1 MESIWSFVL
10 SKTLITCEMDK
21 TWWNPVSFS
30 SFISKSCD
38 SKLAWCSCTDP
49 GRILMDS
56 SFSSLLIRFR
66 SVWTSCSALSVKVE
80 RVCLMSDEK
89 RPSEATQVIRS
100 LNIHVVIK
108 LWAGLQNPWPAAVA
122 GKSIQS
128 WSETFTNY
136 REVLWETTAVQTIFT
151 QKLLVHFTK
160 TMQRNGT

>member
-10 SKTLITCEMDK
+10 SKTPIACEMDK

-49 GRILMDS
+49 GMILMDS
-56 SFSSLLIRFR
+56 SFSSLLIHFR

-80 RVCLMSDEK
+80 RVCLMSEEK

-108 LWAGLQNPWPAAVA
+108 LWAGLQNPWPAGEDVCPALEEHPVVIRNFH
-122 GKSIQS
+122 KLQRS
-128 WSETFTNY
+128 TLRNNLLY
-136 REVLWETTAVQTIFT
+136 RPYSL
-151 QKLLVHFTK
+151 
-160 TMQRNGT
+160 RNDL